1 MYKETRKRQEAMC
14 PIPIPVTHRFSLPL
28 LVTHVLCFA
37 HLSTEFSTTTFSPNS
52 QAHPQMDG
60 AELGSRSVGSVKATV
75 NFFDD
80 KKPSSRTRELHRAR
94 WDIGRYK
101 ESKWTAESAKA
112 HAESEL
118 SNAKKTVKHL
128 SSMIEESSCNAK
140 TQMRD
145 VERLEKRGKD
155 QHGAMVVAKRSEN
168 HECAQVM
175 RELEYLKKELFKL
188 KLDVASVLEEKSR
201 AEKEIEASNSKM
213 LSCLTTAEELR
224 KEIEEANEEQVLA
237 ELARIEALKELADI
251 EARREHEA
259 DDFSMKLESARKKL
273 KDAIEEI
280 DESKELEVKLA
291 ITISDV
297 DLLQNELKSA
307 KKMEKRVQGDE
318 SEKQLEERED
328 SIVLETITE
337 ELEAARK
344 ELALVKEEGFQFM
357 ASMDVIRNEL
367 KHVTAETDR
376 LRKKEGKVDS
386 TVEILNS
393 KILRAKSKLEAVSAA
408 EEKARSIVTT
418 LSHSLEKL
426 KTETE
431 EAKKENEHISQEV
444 TATKE
449 EIQKVEFEIDMTEE
463 KLQGVMQELEVAK
476 ASESLALEK
485 LKTLSEITMRERAL
499 AAQHSS
505 LITISKFEYE
515 YLKNHAA
522 SAEEIADKKVAA
534 AEAWIEALK
543 ASEKEIVMETKIA
556 QRELKETKL
565 EQELKVY
572 TKEILLSR
580 RVSSEEFENWPRKR
594 EKSSSKNFPR
604 AMSRKSIK
612 LNGTITPARGAKFQ
626 KNASPA
632 VRLISPF
639 TMRKRKKVIPNL
651 TKLFR
656 GKRNTRDTQ

>member
-1 MYKETRKRQEAMC
+1 MC
-14 PIPIPVTHRFSLPL
+14 PIPIP
-28 LVTHVLCFA
+28 
-37 HLSTEFSTTTFSPNS
+37 
-52 QAHPQMDG
+52 MDG
-60 AELGSRSVGSVKATV
+60 AKHGSRSVGSVKATV

-128 SSMIEESSCNAK
+128 SSMIEESSFNAK

-145 VERLEKRGKD
+145 VERLEKGGKD
-155 QHGAMVVAKRSEN
+155 QHGAMVVAKRTEN
-168 HECAQVM
+168 YECAQVM

-201 AEKEIEASNSKM
+201 AEMEIEASNSKM

-251 EARREHEA
+251 EARREQEA
-259 DDFSMKLESARKKL
+259 DDFSIKLESARKKL

-280 DESKELEVKLA
+280 DESKELEIKLA

-307 KKMEKRVQGDE
+307 KKMEKRVQGDGSEKHLEESFKKGEE
-318 SEKQLEERED
+318 SED
-328 SIVLETITE
+328 STVLQTITE

-408 EEKARSIVTT
+408 EEKARSIVTS

-449 EIQKVEFEIDMTEE
+449 EIQKVECEIDMTEE
-463 KLQGVMQELEVAK
+463 KLQGVMEELEVAK
-476 ASESLALEK
+476 ASEALALEK
-485 LKTLSEITMRERAL
+485 LKTLTETTMRERAL
-499 AAQHSS
+499 TAQHSS

-543 ASEKEIVMETKIA
+543 ASEKEILIETKIA
-556 QRELKETKL
+556 QRELKATKL

-580 RVSSEEFENWPRKR
+580 RVSSEEFDNWPRKR

-632 VRLISPF
+632 VRLIRPF
-639 TMRKRKKVIPNL
+639 TVRKRKKVIPNL

-656 GKRNTRDTQ
+656 GKRNTRDT

>member
-1 MYKETRKRQEAMC
+1 
-14 PIPIPVTHRFSLPL
+14 
-28 LVTHVLCFA
+28 
-37 HLSTEFSTTTFSPNS
+37 
-52 QAHPQMDG
+52 MDG

-75 NFFDD
+75 NFYDD
-80 KKPSSRTRELHRAR
+80 KRPSSRTRELQRAK

-112 HAESEL
+112 RAESEL

-128 SSMIEESSCNAK
+128 SCMIEESSFNAK
-140 TQMRD
+140 TQRTD
-145 VERLEKRGKD
+145 VERLEKREKE
-155 QHGAMVVAKRSEN
+155 QHGAMVVAKRNESYEY
-168 HECAQVM
+168 EEVM

-188 KLDVASVLEEKSR
+188 KLDVASILEEKSR

-213 LSCLTTAEELR
+213 LSGLTTAEELR
-224 KEIEEANEEQVLA
+224 REIEEANEEQVLA

-251 EARREHEA
+251 EALREKEA
-259 DDFSMKLESARKKL
+259 KEFSIKLESARKKL
-273 KDAIEEI
+273 KDATEEI
-280 DESKELEVKLA
+280 DESKELDIKLA
-291 ITISDV
+291 ITLSDV
-297 DLLQNELKSA
+297 DLLLNELKSA
-307 KKMEKRVQGDE
+307 KEMEKRVEGDGSVKHLEESFREGEE
-318 SEKQLEERED
+318 SEDAL
-328 SIVLETITE
+328 TITE

-376 LRKKEGKVDS
+376 LRKNEGKADS
-386 TVEILNS
+386 TVQVLNS
-393 KILRAKSKLEAVSAA
+393 KILRANSKLEAVSAA
-408 EEKARSIVTT
+408 EVKARSIVTS
-418 LSHSLEKL
+418 LSHTLEKL

-431 EAKKENEHISQEV
+431 EARKENEHISQEV

-463 KLQGVMQELEVAK
+463 RLQGVMQELEVAK

-485 LKTLSEITMRERAL
+485 LKTLAETTMRERAL
-499 AAQHSS
+499 TAQHSS
-505 LITISKFEYE
+505 LITISRFEYE

-522 SAEEIADKKVAA
+522 SAEEVADKKVAA

-543 ASEKEIVMETKIA
+543 ASEKEILMETKIA

-572 TKEILLSR
+572 TKERLVSR

-612 LNGTITPARGAKFQ
+612 LNGTITPARGTKFQ

-639 TMRKRKKVIPNL
+639 SIKKRKKVIPNL

-656 GKRNTRDTQ
+656 RKRNTRNT

>member
-1 MYKETRKRQEAMC
+1 
-14 PIPIPVTHRFSLPL
+14 
-28 LVTHVLCFA
+28 
-37 HLSTEFSTTTFSPNS
+37 
-52 QAHPQMDG
+52 MDS

-75 NFFDD
+75 NFYDD
-80 KKPSSRTRELHRAR
+80 KVCSAPENRSNPFELLRRPSIKSLFFFLHFFFCLHDSQKPSSRTRELQRAR

-128 SSMIEESSCNAK
+128 SLMIEESSFNAK

-145 VERLEKRGKD
+145 VERLEKKGKE
-155 QHGAMVVAKRSEN
+155 QHGAMVVAKRTEN
-168 HECAQVM
+168 YEYARVM

-188 KLDVASVLEEKSR
+188 KLDVASVLEAKSR
-201 AEKEIEASNSKM
+201 AEKEIEASSSKM

-224 KEIEEANEEQVLA
+224 KEIAEANEEQVLA
-237 ELARIEALKELADI
+237 ELARIEALRELADI
-251 EARREHEA
+251 EARREQEA
-259 DDFSMKLESARKKL
+259 NGFSIKLESTRKKL
-273 KDAIEEI
+273 KDAMEEI
-280 DESKELEVKLA
+280 DESKELETKLA

-307 KKMEKRVQGDE
+307 KEMEKNVQGDG
-318 SEKQLEERED
+318 SVKHLEESFRKWEESED
-328 SIVLETITE
+328 SIVLQTVTE

-357 ASMDVIRNEL
+357 SSMDVIRNEL

-376 LRKKEGKVDS
+376 LRKNEGKVDS
-386 TVEILNS
+386 TVQILSS

-408 EEKARSIVTT
+408 EEKTRSIVTS
-418 LSHSLEKL
+418 LSHTLEKL

-431 EAKKENEHISQEV
+431 EAKLENEHMSQEV

-463 KLQGVMQELEVAK
+463 RLEGVMQELEVAK
-476 ASESLALEK
+476 AAEALALEK
-485 LKTLSEITMRERAL
+485 LKTLTETTMRERAL
-499 AAQHSS
+499 TAQNSS

-543 ASEKEIVMETKIA
+543 ASEKEILIETKIA

-572 TKEILLSR
+572 TKERLLSR
-580 RVSSEEFENWPRKR
+580 RMSSEEFDNWPRKR
-594 EKSSSKNFPR
+594 EKSSSKNYQR
-604 AMSRKSIK
+604 AMSRKSMK

-639 TMRKRKKVIPNL
+639 TIKKRKKVIPNL

-656 GKRNTRDTQ
+656 GKRNTKDT

>member
-1 MYKETRKRQEAMC
+1 
-14 PIPIPVTHRFSLPL
+14 
-28 LVTHVLCFA
+28 
-37 HLSTEFSTTTFSPNS
+37 
-52 QAHPQMDG
+52 MDG
-60 AELGSRSVGSVKATV
+60 AELGSRRVGSVEAAV
-75 NFFDD
+75 NFYDD

-94 WDIGRYK
+94 RDIGRYK

-112 HAESEL
+112 QAESDL
-118 SNAKKTVKHL
+118 SNANKTVKHL
-128 SSMIEESSCNAK
+128 SSMIEESSFNAK

-145 VERLEKRGKD
+145 VERLEKRGKG
-155 QHGAMVVAKRSEN
+155 QHGAMAVTKSNESY
-168 HECAQVM
+168 EYAQVM

-188 KLDVASVLEEKSR
+188 KLDVSSVLEEKSR
-201 AEKEIEASNSKM
+201 AEKEMEASNSKM

-224 KEIEEANEEQVLA
+224 REIEEANEEQVLA

-251 EARREHEA
+251 EARREQEVNVYS
-259 DDFSMKLESARKKL
+259 FKLESARKKL
-273 KDAIEEI
+273 KDVIEEI
-280 DESKELEVKLA
+280 DESKELEMKLA
-291 ITISDV
+291 VTISDV
-297 DLLQNELKSA
+297 DLLQNELKAA
-307 KKMEKRVQGDE
+307 KEMEKRVQGDG
-318 SEKQLEERED
+318 STKHLEESFSKRDESVD
-328 SIVLETITE
+328 FLLLRTITE

-367 KHVTAETDR
+367 RHVTAETDR
-376 LRKKEGKVDS
+376 LRKNEGKVDS
-386 TVEILNS
+386 TVQHLNS

-408 EEKARSIVTT
+408 EEKARSIVTS
-418 LSHSLEKL
+418 LSHTLEKL

-449 EIQKVEFEIDMTEE
+449 EIQKVEFQIDMTEE
-463 KLQGVMQELEVAK
+463 RLEAVMQELEVAK
-476 ASESLALEK
+476 ASEALALEK
-485 LKTLSEITMRERAL
+485 LKTLTETTMRERAL
-499 AAQHSS
+499 TAQHSS
-505 LITISKFEYE
+505 SITISRFEYE

-543 ASEKEIVMETKIA
+543 ASEKEILIETKIA

-565 EQELKVY
+565 EVY
-572 TKEILLSR
+572 TKEKLLSR
-580 RVSSEEFENWPRKR
+580 RVSSEEFDNWPRKR

-612 LNGTITPARGAKFQ
+612 LNGSITPARGAKFQ

-639 TMRKRKKVIPNL
+639 TIKKRKKVIPNL
-651 TKLFR
+651 AKLFK
-656 GKRNTRDTQ
+656 GKRNTRNT

>member
-1 MYKETRKRQEAMC
+1 
-14 PIPIPVTHRFSLPL
+14 
-28 LVTHVLCFA
+28 
-37 HLSTEFSTTTFSPNS
+37 
-52 QAHPQMDG
+52 MD
-60 AELGSRSVGSVKATV
+60 GSRSVGSVKATV
-75 NFFDD
+75 NFYDD
-80 KKPSSRTRELHRAR
+80 KVYSAPKNILLLNLNLFSFIFHSHDSQRPSSRTRELQRAR

-101 ESKWTAESAKA
+101 ESKWSAESAKA

-128 SSMIEESSCNAK
+128 SSKIEESSFNAK
-140 TQMRD
+140 TQRRD
-145 VERLEKRGKD
+145 VEALEKKGKE
-155 QHGAMVVAKRSEN
+155 QHGAMVVAKRNEKN
-168 HECAQVM
+168 EYEQVM

-188 KLDVASVLEEKSR
+188 KLDVASILEEKSR

-251 EARREHEA
+251 EARREQEA
-259 DDFSMKLESARKKL
+259 NEFSVKLESARKKL
-273 KDAIEEI
+273 KDAREEI
-280 DESKELEVKLA
+280 DESKELEIKLA
-291 ITISDV
+291 ITLSDV
-297 DLLQNELKSA
+297 DLLLNEYKSA
-307 KKMEKRVQGDE
+307 KEIEKRVEGDGSVKHLEESFREGEE
-318 SEKQLEERED
+318 SED
-328 SIVLETITE
+328 AIVLKTITE

-367 KHVTAETDR
+367 KHVSAETDR
-376 LRKKEGKVDS
+376 LRKNEGKVDS
-386 TVEILNS
+386 TVQVLNS
-393 KILRAKSKLEAVSAA
+393 KILRANSKLEAVSAA
-408 EEKARSIVTT
+408 EVKARSIVSS
-418 LSHSLEKL
+418 LSHTLEKL

-431 EAKKENEHISQEV
+431 EARKENEHVSKEV

-463 KLQGVMQELEVAK
+463 RLQGVMQELEVAK
-476 ASESLALEK
+476 ASEVVALEK
-485 LKTLSEITMRERAL
+485 LKTLTETTMRERAL
-499 AAQHSS
+499 KAQHSS

-522 SAEEIADKKVAA
+522 SAEEVADKKVAA

-543 ASEKEIVMETKIA
+543 ASEKEILIETKIV

-572 TKEILLSR
+572 TKERLASR

-612 LNGTITPARGAKFQ
+612 LNDTITPARGTKFQ
-626 KNASPA
+626 KNASPV

-639 TMRKRKKVIPNL
+639 TIKKRKKVIPNL

-656 GKRNTRDTQ
+656 GKRNSRNT